1 MVRLV
6 VSPRLNKGG
15 AGVLVSKMKKKTC
28 YLYYSDF
35 KQTYKRLHP
44 PGFFWADSVVIVSL
58 HAEGPRLKVHF

>member
-1 MVRLV
+1 M
-6 VSPRLNKGG
+6 SPRLNKGG
-15 AGVLVSKMKKKTC
+15 AGVLVSKMKKKIC